1 MIPIASPLIGKEE
14 ADAAASV
21 VLSGWLTQG
30 PQILA
35 FESEFA
41 ASVEADH
48 ACAVANCTVALHL
61 ALMAI
66 GVGPGAEVIMA
77 SHTFIASA
85 NAVRQC
91 GGIPVF
97 IDIDPVTF
105 TMDPDKIAP
114 AITSRTKAIMCI
126 HQMGMP
132 CDMERILPIARAYG
146 LKVIEDAACAIGSEI
161 QIGGVWQRIGYPH
174 GDVACFSLHPRKLLT
189 VGDGGV
195 LTTSD
200 PEFDRIF
207 RLGRQHG
214 MSVPDTVRHNSS
226 IVVIEEYPIAG
237 FNYRLT
243 DVQGAIGRV
252 QLKRLDAIVA
262 RRREL
267 ATVYKRMLAEVPG
280 VTPPAEPTWARTNW
294 QSYCVRL
301 PDGANQVALMQQML
315 DQGIATRRGIMC
327 VHLER
332 AYADLELRF
341 PLPESERARDRCILL
356 PLFHSMTDDEQRHVV
371 SALKDAL
378 SNCLEQSGSI

>member
-1 MIPIASPLIGKEE
+1 MIPITCPVIGPEE
-14 ADAAASV
+14 AEAASSV

-30 PQILA
+30 PQVLA
-35 FESEFA
+35 FEREFA
-41 ASVEADH
+41 AAVKAEH

-61 ALMAI
+61 ALI
-66 GVGPGAEVIMA
+66 GVGVGPGDEVIMA

-97 IDIDPVTF
+97 IDIDPITF
-105 TMDPDKIAP
+105 TLDPDKIAP
-114 AITSRTKAIMCI
+114 AITARTKVIMCI
-126 HQMGMP
+126 HQIGMP
-132 CDMERILPIARAYG
+132 CDMERILPIARAHN

-161 QIGGVWQRIGYPH
+161 LIGGEWQRVGQPH

-195 LTTSD
+195 LTTANSQL
-200 PEFDRIF
+200 DRNF
-207 RLGRQHG
+207 RLWRQHG
-214 MSVPDTVRHNSS
+214 MSVPDTIRHSS
-226 IVVIEEYPIAG
+226 STVVIEEYPVAG

-262 RRREL
+262 QRREL
-267 ATVYKRMLAEVPG
+267 AYVYKRMLAEIPG
-280 VTPPAEPTWARTNW
+280 VTPPTEPTWARTNW

-301 PDGANQVALMQQML
+301 PDGSNQIAVMQHML
-315 DQGIATRRGIMC
+315 DRGIATRRGVMC

-332 AYADLELRF
+332 AYADLEQRF
-341 PLPESERARDRCILL
+341 PLPESERARDNCILL
-356 PLFHSMTDDEQRHVV
+356 PLFHHMKDNEQWQIV

-378 SNCLEQSGSI
+378 SVRPRES